1 MNVFLQYPILI
12 VLAYILAG
20 IVTGLWSQTIAQGRG
35 YEPKWFAAGF
45 FLSLLGVLIAAGLP
59 LRESAKTAAAKPV
72 AAPAPA
78 APVAAADNNDLI
90 AVLAAAVAMLG
101 EQEGR
106 TYVLKAFRPTNAA
119 STAWARAGR

>member
-20 IVTGLWSQTIAQGRG
+20 IVTGLWSQSIAQGRG

-59 LRESAKTAAAKPV
+59 LRQAAKVAQPV

-78 APVAAADNNDLI
+78 APVAAPDNNELI

-106 TYVLKAFRPTNAA
+106 TYVLKAFRPANVS